1 MILLDFLCILCY
13 YYIKSK
19 GEYMSAI
26 NYINRYAKNKLQKYR
41 NNPDYEFI
49 RKEYGLENL
58 TLSFVKN
65 KLAND
70 CYFNSW
76 HELLNVSQDRQR
88 FIKLVL
94 SHLYIGYN
102 GVSDKNNTQNCNAR
116 TLERNT
122 SLTISNYTHLY
133 KPVVR
138 VSEIIN
144 EFLKPIQSINYKTDH
159 DELCSL
165 LCPYISQYLGKYNDK
180 DMGVFVLGML
190 MSGFRMVKRGRKLFF
205 NVSEKRI
212 KAIKQIC
219 ERNKYLLNSKA
230 DYLLYDR
237 IHPNG
242 AALYARA

>member
-1 MILLDFLCILCY
+1 
-13 YYIKSK
+13 
-19 GEYMSAI
+19 MSAI
-26 NYINRYAKNKLQKYR
+26 NYINRYIKNKLRQYR
-41 NNPDYEFI
+41 NNLDYEFI

-65 KLAND
+65 KFAYD

-76 HELLNVSQDRQR
+76 HELAKAPQDRQR
-88 FIKLVL
+88 FIKLIL
-94 SHLYIGYN
+94 SHLYIDYN
-102 GVSDKNNTQNCNAR
+102 GVSDKNDAQNCNAR

-122 SLTISNYTHLY
+122 SLTISNYTYLY

-138 VSEIIN
+138 VSETIN

-165 LCPYISQYLGKYNDK
+165 LCPYISQYLGKYDDK
-180 DMGVFVLGML
+180 DMGVFVFGML
-190 MSGFRMVKRGRKLFF
+190 MSGFRMVKRGHKLFF

-212 KAIKQIC
+212 KAIKQIRD
-219 ERNKYLLNSKA
+219 RNKYLLNSKA

-237 IHPNG
+237 VHPNG
-242 AALYARA
+242 TACCARA